1 MNLLSSGTSNL
12 LANSPIL
19 LLISSVNDLWQ
30 LSKLSLKASAIA
42 TIFTFCLLDKAC
54 IAAPV
59 PLPPQ
64 PTTAILM
71 VSSEPEKK
79 LARDNKGAAKIPPA
93 RRLVPFTKSLRE
105 LFPENS
111 LFIMVIFNL

>member
-1 MNLLSSGTSNL
+1 
-12 LANSPIL
+12 
-19 LLISSVNDLWQ
+19 
-30 LSKLSLKASAIA
+30 
-42 TIFTFCLLDKAC
+42 
-54 IAAPV
+54 
-59 PLPPQ
+59 
-64 PTTAILM
+64 M